1 MSARRLH
8 ELTVDEARRDQAAQ
22 RLPRPID
29 ARVVVRDLAGPV
41 PIRLFLPRGSLIRP
55 LCLWF
60 PGGGWVLDTLDV
72 SGAALSRLAAET
84 PCAVAAV
91 RYRLA
96 PEHRF
101 PVQLEDC
108 LAALRWL
115 VSRGCPQ
122 AVDLSRIAVGGTSA
136 GANLAAAL
144 TLAIRHSGSPR
155 LGLQVLVYPPLLHGS
170 DTESMRGEGLP
181 SFDRRDVGWCWSH
194 YLARAADGENPLAS
208 PLRATQVSG
217 LPPAL
222 VVTAEHD
229 PLRDEAELYADRL
242 RKAGVHVEAVRV
254 TGAAHGFF
262 SDTDETA
269 TSAQGLVAAAL
280 GRTFRGASPPANGGS
295 PRVKIV

>member
-1 MSARRLH
+1 MSARRLY
-8 ELTVDEARRDQAAQ
+8 ELTVEEARRDQAAAGT
-22 RLPRPID
+22 PGPID
-29 ARVVVRDLAGPV
+29 PRVVVRNLAGPV
-41 PIRLFLPRGSLIRP
+41 PVRLFLPRDSRIHP
-55 LCLWF
+55 VCLWF

-101 PVQLEDC
+101 PLPLDDC

-115 VSRGCPQ
+115 ATHGRPFG
-122 AVDLSRIAVGGTSA
+122 VDPSRIAVGGTSA
-136 GANLAAAL
+136 GANLAAAVA
-144 TLAIRHSGSPR
+144 LASRDAGSPG
-155 LGLQVLVYPPLLHGS
+155 LELQVLVYPPLLHGS
-170 DTESMRGEGLP
+170 DTESMRREGLP

-208 PLRATQVSG
+208 PLHATELSG

-242 RKAGVHVEAVRV
+242 GRSGVYVEAFRV
-254 TGAAHGFF
+254 AGAAHGFF
-262 SDTDETA
+262 SGTDGTA
-269 TSAQGLVAAAL
+269 TSVQGRVAATL
-280 GRTFRGASPPANGGS
+280 GRTFKGA
-295 PRVKIV
+295 R

>member
-8 ELTVDEARRDQAAQ
+8 ELTVEEARRDQAAE
-22 RLPRPID
+22 RLPGPID
-29 ARVVVRDLAGPV
+29 PRVVVRDLAGPV
-41 PIRLFLPRGSLIRP
+41 PIRLFLPRGSLIHHP

-72 SGAALSRLAAET
+72 SGAALSRLAAGT

-101 PVQLEDC
+101 PVPLDDC

-115 VSRGCPQ
+115 VAHGGPLG
-122 AVDLSRIAVGGTSA
+122 VDPSRIAVGGTSA

-144 TLAIRHSGSPR
+144 ALASRDAGSPR

-194 YLARAADGENPLAS
+194 YLGRAADGENPLAS
-208 PLRATQVSG
+208 PLLATELCG

-229 PLRDEAELYADRL
+229 PVRDEAELYADRL
-242 RKAGVHVEAVRV
+242 RSSGVHAEAVRV

-262 SDTDETA
+262 SGTDETA

-280 GRTFRGASPPANGGS
+280 RRSFSATSPG
-295 PRVKIV
+295 

>member
-8 ELTVDEARRDQAAQ
+8 ELTVEEARRDQAAA
-22 RLPRPID
+22 RVPGPID
-29 ARVVVRDLAGPV
+29 PRVVVRDLAGPV
-41 PIRLFLPRGSLIRP
+41 PVRLFLPRGSLDHP

-72 SGAALSRLAAET
+72 SSPALSRLAAET

-101 PVQLEDC
+101 PLPLDDC

-115 VSRGCPQ
+115 ATDGRPLSVDPSR
-122 AVDLSRIAVGGTSA
+122 LAVGGTSA

-144 TLAIRHSGSPR
+144 ALESRDAGSPG

-170 DTESMRGEGLP
+170 DTESMRREGLP
-181 SFDRRDVGWCWSH
+181 SFDQRDVGWCWSH
-194 YLARAADGENPLAS
+194 YLAHAVDGENPLAS
-208 PLRATQVSG
+208 PLLATELTG

-242 RKAGVHVEAVRV
+242 RRSGVHVEAVRV
-254 TGAAHGFF
+254 AGAAHGFF

-269 TSAQGLVAAAL
+269 TSVQGLVAAAL
-280 GRTFRGASPPANGGS
+280 GRTFRGAG
-295 PRVKIV
+295 

>member
-1 MSARRLH
+1 MSARSLH
-8 ELTVDEARRDQAAQ
+8 ELTVDEARSDQAAE
-22 RLPRPID
+22 LPPGPID
-29 ARVVVRDLAGPV
+29 PRVVVRDLAGPV
-41 PIRLFLPRGSLIRP
+41 PIRLFLPRASGMHP

-72 SGAALSRLAAET
+72 SGASLSRLAAET

-101 PVQLEDC
+101 PVLLADC
-108 LAALRWL
+108 RAALRWL
-115 VSRGCPQ
+115 VSRGESLG
-122 AVDLSRIAVGGTSA
+122 VDPSRIAVGGTSA
-136 GANLAAAL
+136 GGNLAAAL
-144 TLAIRHSGSPR
+144 ALASRDAGSHR
-155 LGLQVLVYPPLLHGS
+155 LGLQVLVYPPLLHGA
-170 DTESMRGEGLP
+170 DTESMRGEGKG
-181 SFDRRDVGWCWSH
+181 SFDRRDVAWCWSH
-194 YLARAADGENPLAS
+194 YLARASDGEDPLAS
-208 PLRATQVSG
+208 PLRATELGG

-242 RKAGVHVEAVRV
+242 RRAGVPAEAVRV

-269 TSAQGLVAAAL
+269 TSAQRLVAAAL
-280 GRTFRGASPPANGGS
+280 GRTFRSASPPPGRTEAEFA
-295 PRVKIV
+295 